1 MAFLFGGSRQT
12 GKESVKDYQ
21 RKISGNARSLDREIS
36 RMDLREGVMQKELAK
51 YAKDSKMESATAK
64 AKEIVRLRAHK
75 ERIRTA
81 KGHMTGLAQ
90 QLQTIHST
98 GQIQE
103 AMAETTQM
111 LHTLNSRLDMASVSR
126 MLVEF
131 EKQSV
136 QMQAKQ
142 EIMED
147 ALDAGF
153 EADGEQDECNE
164 AVIGVLE
171 EVGLDM
177 RSKLAN
183 GKKSMV
189 TSGAETDDADFI
201 SRLERLKPAGHNVG
215 NT

>member
-1 MAFLFGGSRQT
+1 MAFLFGGGRQS
-12 GKESVKDYQ
+12 GKETIKDYQ
-21 RKISGNARSLDREIS
+21 RKISGNARSLEREVS

-51 YAKDSKMESATAK
+51 YAKDGKMEAATAK

-75 ERIRTA
+75 ERVRSA
-81 KGHMTGLAQ
+81 KGQMTGLAQ

-111 LHTLNSRLDMASVSR
+111 LHTLNSRMDIGNVSR

-136 QMQAKQ
+136 QMQNRQ
-142 EIMED
+142 ELMND
-147 ALDAGF
+147 TLDAGF
-153 EADGEQDECNE
+153 EADGEQEDCNE

-177 RSKLAN
+177 RARL
-183 GKKSMV
+183 
-189 TSGAETDDADFI
+189 SGRQGDNTGLGADMDETELI
-201 SRLERLKPAGHNVG
+201 SRLERLKPPAH
-215 NT
+215 